1 MATGRGRGT
10 WPGWVRGRGR
20 RGWSLRPGPPCLRP
34 LPVPPAALGLPKTSG
49 LVPSSDTCSPTP
61 APPSAPGLV
70 SRQIYL
76 WEGRW
81 ALQTPPQPPPHPTGS
96 AMPISSSWASWK
108 GHILSA
114 PPAGRTPQRKKPRLV
129 KGRGLLRLQPGRGQ
143 ARTEAWGEAGVGGQ
157 PWSPKPLL
165 SQHSPLPR
173 SRLGDPPVRS
183 RAGEGGVAVGWLLEV
198 SKAAGV
204 IAHPK
209 HRGAPPATHWVL
221 TGQLIQGLGQRHVV
235 AIRQQPR
242 GGWDLSQC
250 LGTLEVPGGCRSE
263 GQTDWGRR
271 GGADGTSPQPL
282 AVSKASSP
290 GPPSLT

>member
-1 MATGRGRGT
+1 M
-10 WPGWVRGRGR
+10 
-20 RGWSLRPGPPCLRP
+20 GP
-34 LPVPPAALGLPKTSG
+34 ADS
-49 LVPSSDTCSPTP
+49 SPTP
-61 APPSAPGLV
+61 TPPHRLCDAHLLLVGLLEGPHSVCPPSWSDPTEEETQACEGEGLAPLAARKGTGQDRGL
-70 SRQIYL
+70 
-76 WEGRW
+76 
-81 ALQTPPQPPPHPTGS
+81 
-96 AMPISSSWASWK
+96 
-108 GHILSA
+108 
-114 PPAGRTPQRKKPRLV
+114 
-129 KGRGLLRLQPGRGQ
+129 GRG
-143 ARTEAWGEAGVGGQ
+143 WVGGQ

-242 GGWDLSQC
+242 GGWDFSQC